1 MRVAVVAHDD
11 LIGVGKADKLHKL
24 LRGLRVGHAGRERK
38 LAQAVAQ
45 VGVGEKQA
53 LVAVGIIARGEHG
66 VVGQRGLVILR
77 AVGLRGRG
85 VDLRQ
90 ALGLYGVEHAAVGRK
105 ACVGVGLAQVVEIHE
120 RLRVLP
126 GLIEPAGSDNLRAQA
141 IVPGGKELDVAAQGL
156 GGVKLEV
163 ADRVLDAAVH
173 GRVLRGDD
181 GESRADGDE
190 HDGDADEQRTQPFV
204 VPDLF
209 VQDRPPALRAAAR
222 ALRQLRMAFAAL
234 HMLFPPHDGRA
245 FFDTN
250 QTQRSL

>member
-1 MRVAVVAHDD
+1 M
-11 LIGVGKADKLHKL
+11 
-24 LRGLRVGHAGRERK
+24 
-38 LAQAVAQ
+38 
-45 VGVGEKQA
+45 GVGEKQA

-66 VVGQRGLVILR
+66 VVCQRGLVILR

-245 FFDTN
+245 FFLHKPDATLIIADSGAQCKPRGGKSREN
-250 QTQRSL
+250 LSGTR

>member
-1 MRVAVVAHDD
+1 MRAASAVV
-11 LIGVGKADKLHKL
+11 VC
-24 LRGLRVGHAGRERK
+24 
-38 LAQAVAQ
+38 
-45 VGVGEKQA
+45 
-53 LVAVGIIARGEHG
+53 
-66 VVGQRGLVILR
+66 
-77 AVGLRGRG
+77 GRG

-105 ACVGVGLAQVVEIHE
+105 ACVGVGLALVVEIHE

-126 GLIEPAGSDNLRAQA
+126 GLIEPAGSDDLRAQA

-173 GRVLRGDD
+173 GRVLP
-181 GESRADGDE
+181 RADGDE

-209 VQDRPPALRAAAR
+209 VQDRPPALRAAVR

-245 FFDTN
+245 FF
-250 QTQRSL
+250 